1 MHVRKILVS
10 FISLL
15 FLSNVIAQNKVTPI
29 EMLGGLTLI
38 EHKTCNI
45 YYEKVSPKYLSS
57 DLKKMLNEKGYQLSQ
72 YKKGDRLEPGDFRI
86 VTKHRLEGSGYKKC
100 FFEMAIYRLISKYPN
115 EKDHLVMRKSSTR
128 KFPRQTFEG
137 KERCKLALKDMTYSI
152 NPCNKI
158 D

>member
-86 VTKHRLEGSGYKKC
+86 VTKHRLEGSGYRKC

-115 EKDHLVMRKSSTR
+115 TNMQGSKSKSS
-128 KFPRQTFEG
+128 RQ
-137 KERCKLALKDMTYSI
+137 YPSI
-152 NPCNKI
+152 FVAY
-158 D
+158 